1 MPGMSYD
8 EEEDEKTAGMM
19 KKYTKVY
26 GELDEKDRAKLKEH
40 AKHHTPQH
48 MQMMMDLMKNGA
60 SFEEAHNK
68 AQKKYPSPDK
78 EMKGG
83 MQYDEKKAAFYM
95 KKKAG
100 YGMKKMKE
108 ASVQYI
114 MVETD
119 IDEIVAHISAATG
132 KSVIRISG
140 IAFHEGIN
148 KNKWQITKAGAEQ
161 IVEKMIGADLTLN
174 HPPTKEKG
182 VGFVRNMDGG
192 VNDAVVGV
200 ITEATFSATPEG
212 YEVRYVAEVR
222 RPELFPA
229 LESGLWSRDEY
240 GVSIGGW
247 GIPIATAADG
257 TMTFEDNFTFDHLA
271 IVHKPAYERAN
282 IESVQKVESK
292 SAQNEADSPDGFK
305 YAVEDSVS
313 QGELEMTDELEKMA
327 TELEELRAELIL
339 ANATIDDIHARE
351 AAAAEE
357 ARLALVAKATEIGLK
372 GHDDLSSETI
382 ENLIASWEAARPA
395 EPTQV
400 LAEATPAAD
409 EVVEPVVEASNTRE
423 VVASYHNGIMLE
435 TDADIY
441 ERAYN
446 ALARAYNSNLSSDN
460 EVRALT
466 FSELVAEGLVEKTTL

>member
-1 MPGMSYD
+1 M
-8 EEEDEKTAGMM
+8 
-19 KKYTKVY
+19 
-26 GELDEKDRAKLKEH
+26 
-40 AKHHTPQH
+40 
-48 MQMMMDLMKNGA
+48 
-60 SFEEAHNK
+60 F
-68 AQKKYPSPDK
+68 PSHD
-78 EMKGG
+78 
-83 MQYDEKKAAFYM
+83 
-95 KKKAG
+95 
-100 YGMKKMKE
+100 
-108 ASVQYI
+108 
-114 MVETD
+114 
-119 IDEIVAHISAATG
+119 H
-132 KSVIRISG
+132 
-140 IAFHEGIN
+140 
-148 KNKWQITKAGAEQ
+148 KAGAEQ

-282 IESVQKVESK
+282 IESVEKIESK
-292 SAQNEADSPDGFK
+292 SAEEVSDSPDGFK
-305 YAVEDSVS
+305 YAVEDSVN
-313 QGELEMTDELEKMA
+313 QGEPDMTDELEQMA

-339 ANATIDDIHARE
+339 ANATIDDINARE

-372 GHDDLSSETI
+372 GHDDLSAETI

-395 EPTQV
+395 R
-400 LAEATPAAD
+400 
-409 EVVEPVVEASNTRE
+409 S
-423 VVASYHNGIMLE
+423 
-435 TDADIY
+435 
-441 ERAYN
+441 
-446 ALARAYNSNLSSDN
+446 
-460 EVRALT
+460 
-466 FSELVAEGLVEKTTL
+466 